1 MLQWLR
7 DFLAANAATPTNPLD
22 DQQVNPRESLTPI
35 RPPMVPDFS
44 TVPERPGAQT
54 FTQATAKAEK
64 PAPQPVPTPQVTR
77 ADLMDYVTGSNAQR
91 GGISP
96 TAAARMIDMPNYNT
110 ALTSI
115 LEGEGA
121 DNTMGAFRQGA
132 PASAAAKQKTTPT
145 LSSPER
151 NIEDL
156 ITARDPD
163 RTRRTIM
170 EFITGEPQ
178 LDRDDP
184 LLTGAEAGASRIAN
198 NAAASR
204 ALHMPPPMPRT
215 PPPAPMPGWR
225 FTPDPNA
232 YVAGSLPAAP
242 RATPQQQEAV
252 RQLMMTNY
260 PFR

>member
-22 DQQVNPRESLTPI
+22 DQQTNPRESLTPI

-44 TVPERPGAQT
+44 TVPERPGSQT

-64 PAPQPVPTPQVTR
+64 PAPQPVPVPQVTR
-77 ADLMDYVTGSNAQR
+77 ADMLDYVTGTNAQR
-91 GGISP
+91 GGINP
-96 TAAARMIDMPNYNT
+96 TAAARLLEIPAYNT
-110 ALTSI
+110 TISSVLS
-115 LEGEGA
+115 GEGA
-121 DNTMGAFRQGA
+121 ARIPGVVPPV
-132 PASAAAKQKTTPT
+132 PASMAEKAKTEPT
-145 LSSPER
+145 LASPER

-170 EFITGEPQ
+170 EFISGEPQ

-184 LLTGAEAGASRIAN
+184 LLTGAEAGRQRIAN

-232 YVAGSLPAAP
+232 YVAGTLPAFP